1 MNEVN
6 YIKSSK
12 ELNEINISKS
22 DNQLE
27 ENQYDKET
35 EEKNRKTKKNIIKTR
50 IYLNE
55 ITPELLDEIQNSAEE
70 IEEWE
75 KIIIMLAICDKT
87 KNINRAKKILAQN
100 KNVEGLNIKD
110 VNRIMNQIKAKKNIF
125 DFNVYDKIL
134 GWELDEKLLDENR
147 NTRQE
152 IKKVKHE
159 KEEVQI
165 HKVDAFAKSEFL
177 KRSLHSEHEISE
189 EKVRRNRVKDGKNDS
204 INKNGQKGLDKI
216 DETKIAYKK
225 NKKDIE
231 SEIRKIKAAQKKIYI
246 MLQSKDVDEQKKA
259 IKLWDISEYKLDK
272 LRRQLGDQER

>member
-87 KNINRAKKILAQN
+87 KNINRAKQILAQN

-147 NTRQE
+147 NIRQE

-177 KRSLHSEHEISE
+177 KRSLHSEYEISE